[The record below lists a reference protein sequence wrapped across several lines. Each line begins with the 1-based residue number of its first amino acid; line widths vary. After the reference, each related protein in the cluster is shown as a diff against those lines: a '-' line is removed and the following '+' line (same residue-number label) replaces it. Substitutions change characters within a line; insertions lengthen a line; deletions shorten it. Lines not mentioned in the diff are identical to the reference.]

1 MTRILALIISLWLV
15 PLFGADAE
23 WPVNGGPYNI
33 RYTELTQITPANV
46 GRLQVAWS
54 WDAHEAFKD
63 SEMQSNPIVVDGV
76 LYATTPK
83 MHVIALDARYGARNV
98 ELRSQPR
105 RHRPAPLPASR
116 RDASIKTASSSPTA
130 IYCGRSTARP
140 ASQSRSSATTATSI
154 CARAS
159 TGQIESLSVS
169 ASSPGVI
176 FEDMII
182 LG

>member
-1 MTRILALIISLWLV
+1 MTRILPLIIPLWLV

-63 SEMQSNPIVVDGV
+63 SEMQSNPIVVDGI

-83 MHVIALDARYGARNV
+83 MHVIALDAARGAKCGTSISAVGSVQR
-98 ELRSQPR
+98 RF
-105 RHRPAPLPASR
+105 RHR
-116 RDASIKTASSSPTA
+116 
-130 IYCGRSTARP
+130 
-140 ASQSRSSATTATSI
+140 
-154 CARAS
+154 
-159 TGQIESLSVS
+159 
-169 ASSPGVI
+169 GVTVYKDRV
-176 FEDMII
+176 FVT
-182 LG
+182 